1 MKVLITDFARPEK
14 PIGCECR
21 VSDNSTLLEFYTSRI
36 SLKEEIFIVQKGI
49 RHLQLLK
56 NPQKVKNVFS

>member
-1 MKVLITDFARPEK
+1 MKVLITDVTRPEK
-14 PIGCECR
+14 PIGCEYR
-21 VSDNSTLLEFYTSRI
+21 VSDDSTLLDFYTSRI

-56 NPQKVKNVFS
+56 NPQKVKNVYS